1 MDIAWIKLVGFY
13 RILCTAVIRT
23 NMQILRILLSC
34 LIIFGAGCATNE
46 LVAESELEHRLSL
59 WLGLP
64 ATRLYAQIGKPYET
78 ANDASGKTV
87 LMYFK
92 ETLSSD
98 NRLWHCR
105 VTFTLND
112 KQKIIS
118 SKLVN
123 RNENAW
129 DRSMPCVHII
139 QVPV

>member
-1 MDIAWIKLVGFY
+1 
-13 RILCTAVIRT
+13 
-23 NMQILRILLSC
+23 MQILRILLSC